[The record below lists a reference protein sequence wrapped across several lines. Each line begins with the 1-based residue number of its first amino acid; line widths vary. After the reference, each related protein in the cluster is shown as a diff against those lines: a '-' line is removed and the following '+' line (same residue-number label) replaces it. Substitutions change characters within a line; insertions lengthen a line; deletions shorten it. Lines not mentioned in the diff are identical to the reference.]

1 MTAILD
7 QDFLF
12 DVSEE
17 DDSLLPLGDK
27 VTQSKLDD
35 SLLSGTCSSSGGP
48 ALNECNSKSIEPAQ
62 ELQVSHTVSLTDEQA
77 NLALPIMSEDPN
89 VAKKKTKKGFNVRK
103 SMAWNNAFLSEEG
116 VLDCEELSLVNK
128 TFMKASRPFKQT
140 NSKKLT
146 PTMVPKPT
154 LMPKISLGP
163 NRVVLNATSKEH
175 LSYPASS
182 SFQGNTETLFEPH
195 PTDITGHQG
204 GKSNANSSLSKG
216 ALVGGKKEIVN
227 ISACANLCESK
238 PPLSKRSPDKNDQ
251 GVLLQAPNLSTSKSG
266 TQVKHG
272 VSGGRSVGR
281 MEDSRPTFT
290 KLTMERLS
298 STSALEAQPRT
309 GSLKLQSDF
318 SSLKNHS
325 ASNKSSPLEASGA
338 FTSRDKPSGLRK
350 PSPKLGFF
358 DTSRT
363 ASQVAVLRER
373 TNGHGFGASGAGTNK
388 ADQLN
393 AGNNGPRSSRN
404 WSEHSASS
412 AKIGHQLLEAPR
424 HENRGIK
431 DCTRIPVA
439 PQVRGRNAEFAPLQ
453 LAPAYESQRPGSN
466 LLNTA
471 DSTKHFLYARKMG
484 NSAIRGKLATSKGK
498 GQENLSPDHDEGT
511 GLPQKCTLALDLA
524 VRNYPIQSHPFRAN
538 GQENLSANF
547 KEGMGVPQ
555 KCQSLSLENPMIKA
569 GGDVCTAE
577 VERVCESQASP
588 VKQ

>member
-1 MTAILD
+1 MS
-7 QDFLF
+7 LF
-12 DVSEE
+12 VKFDNEADAVIGVRV
-17 DDSLLPLGDK
+17 L
-27 VTQSKLDD
+27 V
-35 SLLSGTCSSSGGP
+35 LSQKGTCSFSGGP

-62 ELQVSHTVSLTDEQA
+62 ELPLTDEQA
-77 NLALPIMSEDPN
+77 ILALPIMSEDPN
-89 VAKKKTKKGFNVRK
+89 VANKKKKKGFNVRK

-128 TFMKASRPFKQT
+128 TFLKASRPFKQT

-163 NRVVLNATSKEH
+163 NRVVLNAASKEH
-175 LSYPASS
+175 LSYPGSS

-204 GKSNANSSLSKG
+204 LKSNANSSLSKG
-216 ALVGGKKEIVN
+216 AQEIVN

-266 TQVKHG
+266 TQVKHR

-281 MEDSRPTFT
+281 MEASRPTFT
-290 KLTMERLS
+290 KLTLERLS

-318 SSLKNHS
+318 SSLKNLS
-325 ASNKSSPLEASGA
+325 ASKKSSSLEASGA
-338 FTSRDKPSGLRK
+338 ITSRDKPSGLCK

-358 DTSRT
+358 DTSKT

-388 ADQLN
+388 ADQLD
-393 AGNNGPRSSRN
+393 AGNSGPRSSRKL
-404 WSEHSASS
+404 SEHSASS
-412 AKIGHQLLEAPR
+412 AMFGHQLLEAPR
-424 HENRGIK
+424 HGNRGTN
-431 DCTRIPVA
+431 DCSRIPVA
-439 PQVRGRNAEFAPLQ
+439 PQVRGRNAEFASLQ

-471 DSTKHFLYARKMG
+471 DSTKRFLYARKMG
-484 NSAIRGKLATSKGK
+484 NSAIRGKLATSKAK

-511 GLPQKCTLALDLA
+511 GMPQKCTLAPDLA
-524 VRNYPIQSHPFRAN
+524 VRNYPIQGHPFRAN

-569 GGDVCTAE
+569 GGDNCTAE